1 MIKVKLHMLPMPS
14 VKRPNLSRTSF
25 WIEESLNVLYVK
37 DMGEE
42 GFSLKRQTTWCKIYW
57 RKAWRKYAL
66 CVNPLL
72 VKMQIHGKRTIDIT
86 SYSWSYYGYQITQ
99 QFSGSD
105 QKYCCSSTSGKMTI
119 TIETLRGV
127 SCTRDVVM
135 ALHFNQNLKCRKTSS
150 TWQLENS
157 IQFENDYCRI

>member
-1 MIKVKLHMLPMPS
+1 MIKVKLQMLPMPS

-86 SYSWSYYGYQITQ
+86 SYSWSFYGYQIATILRFRSEILLFLNQ
-99 QFSGSD
+99 WKDDNNHWNPERGQLHKRCSNGSPF
-105 QKYCCSSTSGKMTI
+105 QSKSK
-119 TIETLRGV
+119 V
-127 SCTRDVVM
+127 
-135 ALHFNQNLKCRKTSS
+135 
-150 TWQLENS
+150 
-157 IQFENDYCRI
+157 